1 MTPDAILS
9 RLLYKD
15 SLMLVL
21 NKPAGLPVHAGPKG
35 GDNLEMFLDPLRFG
49 LPRLP
54 ALAHR
59 LDRDTSGCLI
69 LGRHS
74 KALRKLGKLFQQGRV
89 GKTYWAVVEGAP
101 PKDHGVLHAK
111 LRKLTPKRGWKMVVD
126 EDEGQP
132 AVTEYR
138 VLGRTADGRRSWL
151 ECKPKTGRTH
161 QIRVHC
167 AHLGCPIVG
176 DAVYGTAGVAPLH
189 LHARGVVV
197 PLYPSRDEPIA
208 VEAPVPEHMQAL
220 LKECGFS
227 PEVDA
232 ADTFRLKAE

>member
-1 MTPDAILS
+1 MTPDTILN

-54 ALAHR
+54 SLAHR

-89 GKTYWAVVEGAP
+89 EKTYWAVVDGAP
-101 PKDHGVLHAK
+101 PKEHGVLHAK
-111 LRKLTPKRGWKMVVD
+111 LRKLTPKSGWKMVVD
-126 EDEGQP
+126 EAEGQA

-138 VLGRTADGRRSWL
+138 VLGRSDDGRRTWL

-167 AHLGCPIVG
+167 AHMGCPIVG
-176 DAVYGTAGVAPLH
+176 DAVYGVPGVAPLH

-197 PLYPSRDEPIA
+197 PLYPTRDEPIA
-208 VEAPVPEHMQAL
+208 VEAPAPEHMRAL
-220 LKECGFS
+220 LKACGFS
-227 PEVDA
+227 DE
-232 ADTFRLKAE
+232 ADVAVAP

>member
-1 MTPDAILS
+1 MTPDAILNC
-9 RLLYKD
+9 LLYKD

-54 ALAHR
+54 SLAHR

-89 GKTYWAVVEGAP
+89 EKTYWAVVDGAP
-101 PKDHGVLHAK
+101 PKEQGVLHAK
-111 LRKLTPKRGWKMVVD
+111 LRKLTPKSGWKMVVD
-126 EDEGQP
+126 EAEGQP

-138 VLGRTADGRRSWL
+138 VLGRSDDGRRTWL

-176 DAVYGTAGVAPLH
+176 DAVYGTPGVAPLH
-189 LHARGVVV
+189 LHARGVAV

-208 VEAPVPEHMQAL
+208 VEAPVPEHMRAL
-220 LKECGFS
+220 LKACGFS
-227 PEVDA
+227 EA
-232 ADTFRLKAE
+232 ADVAAAP

>member
-1 MTPDAILS
+1 MTPDAILQ

-35 GDNLEMFLDPLRFG
+35 GDNLEMFLEPLCFG

-54 ALAHR
+54 SLAHR

-89 GKTYWAVVEGAP
+89 EKTYWAVVDGAP
-101 PKDHGVLHAK
+101 LKEHGVLQAR
-111 LRKLTPKRGWKMVVD
+111 LRKMTPKSGWKMVVD
-126 EDEGQP
+126 EAEGQT

-138 VLGRTADGRRSWL
+138 VLGRSADGRRSWL

-176 DAVYGTAGVAPLH
+176 DAVYGTPGIAPLH

-197 PLYPSRDEPIA
+197 PLYPSRDAPIA
-208 VEAPVPEHMQAL
+208 VEAPIPDHMRAL
-220 LKECGFS
+220 LAACGY
-227 PEVDA
+227 EEA
-232 ADTFRLKAE
+232 ADTSESAV